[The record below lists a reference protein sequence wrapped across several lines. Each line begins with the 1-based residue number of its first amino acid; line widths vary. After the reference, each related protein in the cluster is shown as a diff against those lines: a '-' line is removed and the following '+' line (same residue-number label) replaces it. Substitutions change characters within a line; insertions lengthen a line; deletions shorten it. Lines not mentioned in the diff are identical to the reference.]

1 MTRQTACRGRRACA
15 LIALALAGATA
26 HGAAPY
32 VDPEDDAAHF
42 GDPTRF
48 LFWEP
53 EQKVAGFRNIASIFP
68 TRAIEAGGDVLQLP
82 EADAPVADLRYEFEG
97 ETLDIDDFMDRHHVV
112 GLIAI
117 QDGRV
122 VLERYAAGN
131 DETSLWV
138 SFSVAK
144 SVVAMLVGAAI
155 ADGYIESVDEPITA
169 YLPRLKGS
177 AYDDVTIGNLLQMA
191 SGVAWNEDYADPAS
205 DVNTMPQH
213 LVDLYGMLSTK
224 PRVAPPGEKF
234 NYNTAETNLVG
245 AVLRAAIGNN
255 LATYLTHKVWQPFG
269 MEADANWLTHGPG
282 GGELGGCCINATL
295 RDYARIGLFALAD
308 GTLAD
313 GTRVLPEGWM
323 QASTAPSQ
331 GFEGYGYLWWL
342 WPEGQYRALGIF
354 GQTIAVDPKRR
365 TVIVTH
371 SAWPVAVGQ
380 PFGRHRDAFM
390 HALAGA
396 VDAGAL
402 EAAAGASADRPH
414 ADKEQE

>member
-1 MTRQTACRGRRACA
+1 MTRRLLRAGLSVCTFV
-15 LIALALAGATA
+15 ALAGAA
-26 HGAAPY
+26 HAEAPY
-32 VDPEDDAAHF
+32 VDPQDDAAHF
-42 GDPTRF
+42 GDPGRF

-68 TRAIEAGGDVLQLP
+68 TRRIEASGEILALP
-82 EADAPVADLRYEFEG
+82 DSEAPITELTYEFEG
-97 ETLDIDDFMDRHHVV
+97 ESLGIDDYLDRGNVV
-112 GLIAI
+112 GLIAV
-117 QDGRV
+117 QDGKV
-122 VLERYAAGN
+122 LLERYAAGN
-131 DETSLWV
+131 DASSLWV

-144 SVVAMLVGAAI
+144 SVVSMLVGAAI
-155 ADGYIESVDEPITA
+155 GDGYIESVDEPITA

-205 DVNTMPQH
+205 DVNTMPPNI
-213 LVDLYGMLSTK
+213 VGLYGMLSGK
-224 PRVAPPGEKF
+224 SRVGPAGAKF

-269 MEADANWLTHGPG
+269 MESDAYWMTHGPG

-295 RDYARIGLFALAD
+295 RDYARIGLFALAN

-313 GTRVLPEGWM
+313 GTRTLPEGWM
-323 QASTAPSQ
+323 QASTTPSE

-390 HALAGA
+390 EALAGA
-396 VDAGAL
+396 V
-402 EAAAGASADRPH
+402 ESAAGVSADLPH
-414 ADKEQE
+414 ASKEYE

>member
-1 MTRQTACRGRRACA
+1 MTRRLIRAGLSVCTFV
-15 LIALALAGATA
+15 ALAGAA
-26 HGAAPY
+26 HAEAPY
-32 VDPEDDAAHF
+32 VDPRDDAAHF
-42 GDPTRF
+42 GDPARF

-68 TRAIEAGGDVLQLP
+68 TRSIEAGGEILALP
-82 EADAPVADLRYEFEG
+82 HSEAPITELTYEFEG
-97 ETLDIDDFMDRHHVV
+97 ESLGIDDYLDRGNVV
-112 GLIAI
+112 GLIAV
-117 QDGRV
+117 QDGKV
-122 VLERYAAGN
+122 LLERYAAGN
-131 DETSLWV
+131 DASSLWV

-144 SVVAMLVGAAI
+144 SVVSMLVGAAI
-155 ADGYIESVDEPITA
+155 GDGYIESVDEPITA

-191 SGVAWNEDYADPAS
+191 SGVAWNEDYAEPAS
-205 DVNTMPQH
+205 DVNTMPPNI
-213 LVDLYGMLSTK
+213 VGLYGMLSGK
-224 PRVAPPGEKF
+224 SRVGPAGAKF

-269 MEADANWLTHGPG
+269 MESDAYWMTHGPG

-295 RDYARIGLFALAD
+295 RDYARIGLFALAN

-313 GTRVLPEGWM
+313 GTRTLPEGWM
-323 QASTAPSQ
+323 QASTTPSE

-390 HALAGA
+390 EALAGA
-396 VDAGAL
+396 V
-402 EAAAGASADRPH
+402 ESAAGVSADLPH
-414 ADKEQE
+414 ASKEQE

>member
-1 MTRQTACRGRRACA
+1 MTRRLIRAGLSVCTFV
-15 LIALALAGATA
+15 ALAGAA
-26 HGAAPY
+26 HAEAPY
-32 VDPEDDAAHF
+32 VDPQDDAAHF
-42 GDPTRF
+42 GDPGRF

-68 TRAIEAGGDVLQLP
+68 TRRIEASGEILALP
-82 EADAPVADLRYEFEG
+82 DSEAPITELTYEFEG
-97 ETLDIDDFMDRHHVV
+97 ESLGIDDYLDRGNVV
-112 GLIAI
+112 GLIAV
-117 QDGRV
+117 QDGKV
-122 VLERYAAGN
+122 LLERYAAGN
-131 DETSLWV
+131 DASSLWV

-144 SVVAMLVGAAI
+144 SVVSMLVGAAI
-155 ADGYIESVDEPITA
+155 GDGYIESVDEPITA

-205 DVNTMPQH
+205 DVNTMPPNI
-213 LVDLYGMLSTK
+213 VGLYGMLSGK
-224 PRVAPPGEKF
+224 SRVGPAGAKF

-255 LATYLTHKVWQPFG
+255 LATYLTHKVWQPFA
-269 MEADANWLTHGPG
+269 MESDAYWMTHGPG

-295 RDYARIGLFALAD
+295 RDYARIGLFALAN

-313 GTRVLPEGWM
+313 GTRTLPEGWM
-323 QASTAPSQ
+323 QASTTPSE

-390 HALAGA
+390 EALAGA
-396 VDAGAL
+396 V
-402 EAAAGASADRPH
+402 ESAAGVSADLPH
-414 ADKEQE
+414 ASKEYE